1 MSTIW
6 EYHMASF
13 GIREGMLNSLNLRE
27 DEIKAFLADAGAKGW
42 ELVSITPI
50 DGKNEGGTQLLLIA
64 LKRPKAA

>member
-13 GIREGMLNSLNLRE
+13 GIREGMLNSLNMRE
-27 DEIKAFLADAGAKGW
+27 DEIKSFLADAGGKGW

-50 DGKNEGGTQLLLIA
+50 EGKNDAGTQILLVT
-64 LKRPKAA
+64 LKRPKVV